1 MRLEWLEDILAVA
14 DTGSFTEAADR
25 RHLTPSAFSRRIQQ
39 IEEHL
44 GVELFDRTRKPIQ
57 LKPTTDE
64 NKDEIAKLV
73 GNLRQLAT
81 DLQRSSRLSGNRLV
95 IASQHALTAA
105 FTPRLLQVVQSRHSE
120 LYVRLRSANLDDC
133 FSLLLARHAD
143 LAILYQVPDQKLDQS
158 ADFLQTRTIGKDK
171 LVPVFSAADKALLN
185 EHFASGQLPIIAYP
199 NDVFLGQVMDRTI
212 LPRVRSLADAVPR
225 VETALTLAA
234 LEFAVSAIGVAWVP
248 LSLARKELAS
258 GSLHDLSATLPSC
271 DLTITAARLN
281 DETTKSEDL
290 MWTILESLPIDG
302 AEAKSGTMPG
312 PVQSA

>member
-64 NKDEIAKLV
+64 NKDEIARLV
-73 GNLRQLAT
+73 GSLRQLST

-105 FTPRLLQVVQSRHSE
+105 FTPRVLRVIQSHHSE

-133 FSLLLARHAD
+133 FSLLLARQAD

-158 ADFLQTRTIGKDK
+158 ADFLQTLTIGKDR
-171 LVPVFSAADKALLN
+171 LVPVFSASDKAVLN
-185 EHFASGQLPIIAYP
+185 ERFASGQLPIIAYP

-234 LEFAVSAIGVAWVP
+234 LEFASSAIGVAWVP
-248 LSLARKELAS
+248 LSLARKELAT
-258 GSLHDLSATLPSC
+258 GSLYDLSATLPSC

-290 MWTILESLPIDG
+290 IWSLLESLPID
-302 AEAKSGTMPG
+302 EPS
-312 PVQSA
+312 

>member
-302 AEAKSGTMPG
+302 TEAKSGTMPG
-312 PVQSA
+312 SVQSA

>member
-158 ADFLQTRTIGKDK
+158 ADFLQTRTIGQDK
-171 LVPVFSAADKALLN
+171 LVPVFSAANKALLN
-185 EHFASGQLPIIAYP
+185 EHFSSGQLPIIAYP

>member
-290 MWTILESLPIDG
+290 MWTLLESLPIDG

>member
-64 NKDEIAKLV
+64 NKAEIARLV
-73 GNLRQLAT
+73 GSLRQLST

-105 FTPRLLQVVQSRHSE
+105 FTPRVLRVLQSRHAE

-133 FSLLLARHAD
+133 FSLLLARQAD
-143 LAILYQVPDQKLDQS
+143 LALLYQAPDQKLDES
-158 ADFLQTRTIGKDK
+158 AEFLQTLTVGTDR
-171 LVPVFSAADKALLN
+171 LVPVFSATDEGLLN
-185 EHFASGQLPIIAYP
+185 DKFASGQLPIIAYP

-234 LEFAVSAIGVAWVP
+234 LEFAASAIGVAWVP
-248 LSLARKELAS
+248 LSLARKELEA
-258 GSLHDLSATLPSC
+258 GSLHDLSRTLPSC
-271 DLTITAARLN
+271 ELTITAARLY

-290 MWTILESLPIDG
+290 IWSLLETFQLSET
-302 AEAKSGTMPG
+302 AEPQT
-312 PVQSA
+312 

>member
-158 ADFLQTRTIGKDK
+158 ADFLQTRTIGKDT
-171 LVPVFSAADKALLN
+171 LVPVFSAANKALLN
-185 EHFASGQLPIIAYP
+185 EHFSSGQLPIIAYP

-290 MWTILESLPIDG
+290 MWTLLESLPIDG
-302 AEAKSGTMPG
+302 AEAKCGTMPG

>member
-39 IEEHL
+39 IEDHL

-64 NKDEIAKLV
+64 NKAEIARLV
-73 GNLRQLAT
+73 GSLRQLST

-105 FTPRLLQVVQSRHSE
+105 FTPRVLRVLQSRHAE

-133 FSLLLARHAD
+133 FSLLLARQAD
-143 LAILYQVPDQKLDQS
+143 LALLYQAPDQKLDES
-158 ADFLQTRTIGKDK
+158 AEFLQTLTIGTDR
-171 LVPVFSAADKALLN
+171 LVPVFSAADKGLLN
-185 EHFASGQLPIIAYP
+185 DRFGAGQLPIIAYP

-234 LEFAVSAIGVAWVP
+234 LEFAASAIGVAWVP
-248 LSLARKELAS
+248 LSLARKELEA
-258 GSLHDLSATLPSC
+258 GSLHDLSKTLPSC
-271 DLTITAARLN
+271 ELTITAARLN

-290 MWTILESLPIDG
+290 IWSLLETFPLG
-302 AEAKSGTMPG
+302 EAVKS
-312 PVQSA
+312 QA

>member
-302 AEAKSGTMPG
+302 TEAKSGTMPG
-312 PVQSA
+312 LVQSA

>member
-64 NKDEIAKLV
+64 NKAEIARLV
-73 GNLRQLAT
+73 GSLRQLST

-105 FTPRLLQVVQSRHSE
+105 FTPRVLRVIQSRHSE

-133 FSLLLARHAD
+133 FSLLLARQAD
-143 LAILYQVPDQKLDQS
+143 LAILYQVPDQKLDQT
-158 ADFLQTRTIGKDK
+158 ADFLQTVTIGKDR
-171 LVPVFSAADKALLN
+171 LVPVFSAADKAVLN
-185 EHFASGQLPIIAYP
+185 DRFASGQLPIIAYP

-212 LPRVRSLADAVPR
+212 LPRVRSFADAVPR

-234 LEFAVSAIGVAWVP
+234 LEFAASAIGVAWVP

-258 GSLHDLSATLPSC
+258 GSLYDLSATLPSC

-290 MWTILESLPIDG
+290 MWSLLESLPID
-302 AEAKSGTMPG
+302 EPN
-312 PVQSA
+312 